1 MENNKKQEQC
11 LTIYLENWKLW
22 KVVIGYL
29 EERCWGNLNCIC
41 RMFLSGLYGKNGVLP
56 AHTQL
61 ETKDSNVVHNIHNK
75 PTLLWL
81 APYIG
86 LDTEY
91 MMDVLSLTGIFLSF
105 TG

>member
-1 MENNKKQEQC
+1 MKQCVQISPYSFNEY
-11 LTIYLENWKLW
+11 I
-22 KVVIGYL
+22 
-29 EERCWGNLNCIC
+29 
-41 RMFLSGLYGKNGVLP
+41 SGLYGKNGILP
-56 AHTQL
+56 AHVQL
-61 ETKDSNVVHNIHNK
+61 DSKDPNLVHNIHNK

-105 TG
+105 TGYVL

>member
-1 MENNKKQEQC
+1 M
-11 LTIYLENWKLW
+11 TKL
-22 KVVIGYL
+22 YFL
-29 EERCWGNLNCIC
+29 
-41 RMFLSGLYGKNGVLP
+41 LSGLYGKNGVLP

-81 APYIG
+81 ASYIG

-91 MMDVLSLTGIFLSF
+91 MMDVLALTGIFLSF
-105 TG
+105 TGYVLNLVLLE